1 MNVIETTPRAN
12 PPKKISIYP
21 RSPVPKVFSI
31 SPNEIEVIMMI
42 RKIQKTKKIPAMIA
56 VFSIRLTGSILT
68 TLWFYAGENKNSLPI
83 HSTKTLHESWIDYK

>member
-31 SPNEIEVIMMI
+31 SPNEIEEIMMT
-42 RKIQKTKKIPAMIA
+42 RKRQKTKKIPARMI
-56 VFSIRLTGSILT
+56 VFSIRLTGSIST
-68 TLWFYAGENKNSLPI
+68 TLWFYAGENKNSLLI
-83 HSTKTLHESWIDYK
+83 HSTKTLHESWIDN